1 MHNSISACI
10 PTYNDKLTNLL
21 RVTESILNQTVP
33 FKRITIIDDGSR
45 NDLSLLKRSP
55 NICLHKNPENKGRGF
70 IRNQAIK
77 NADTDYVLFCDS
89 TNLLPKRFT
98 EIAIHAF
105 NDPKVAAVSGK
116 ISNSETLD
124 SFITNWRAR
133 HLFKQGFNFGNTA
146 QVATSLTTY
155 GTIMKRSAVLD
166 VGNFNQLL
174 RHSEDRELG
183 QRLIRSGFKI
193 IGDPNLVVYSIK
205 EDSIFS
211 VLERYWRWYGGENE
225 EMKLKDYFNSI
236 KASFKPM
243 IQQDLKAKDWQAAM
257 ISFLCPHYGY
267 TRYLRRKFSSKLQ
280 KIN

>member
-124 SFITNWRAR
+124 SFVTNWRAR

-146 QVATSLTTY
+146 QERNLSHYIWNNHET
-155 GTIMKRSAVLD
+155 
-166 VGNFNQLL
+166 VGCIRCWQLQ
-174 RHSEDRELG
+174 ST
-183 QRLIRSGFKI
+183 FK
-193 IGDPNLVVYSIK
+193 
-205 EDSIFS
+205 
-211 VLERYWRWYGGENE
+211 
-225 EMKLKDYFNSI
+225 
-236 KASFKPM
+236 
-243 IQQDLKAKDWQAAM
+243 
-257 ISFLCPHYGY
+257 
-267 TRYLRRKFSSKLQ
+267 TLRRQGIRTTPNPFRFQDYRRSKSRRLFH
-280 KIN
+280 KGRFYIFGS